1 MVASIDRQAVIR
13 RWGILPLL
21 VVLVFWQWQ
30 AGTCTAHPHHEHT
43 ATQSL
48 YYLVGVGPG
57 DADLITLRAL
67 RVIERADVVFVS
79 PGVKE
84 RFAEQLEGKKVVEGF
99 WRLFPYYGRQRD
111 EVPADEREAFDAIS
125 AKRNTFIKLVREATA
140 EGKVVA
146 VLDSGDPLIYGP
158 WAWSLREFADLHPVV
173 IPGVSCFNAAN
184 AALACPI
191 QDGTETKSIILTAD
205 DWPGKKDTIDKL
217 AKLNT
222 TMVLFTMRADF
233 DTFIDKLL
241 QSRPPETPVAIVEYA
256 GFADRE
262 AVIVGTLGTIR
273 QKVSKEKLPFEYL
286 IYVGDF
292 LRLRAPAETDQLGNA
307 R

>member
-1 MVASIDRQAVIR
+1 MPVAS
-13 RWGILPLL
+13 
-21 VVLVFWQWQ
+21 
-30 AGTCTAHPHHEHT
+30 AHPHHEQPT
-43 ATQSL
+43 KRSL

-57 DADLITLRAL
+57 DPDLITLRAL
-67 RVIERADVVFVS
+67 RVIEQADVVYVS

-84 RFAEQLEGKKVVEGF
+84 RFARELEGKKVIEGF
-99 WRLFPYYGRQRD
+99 WRLFPYYGQERD
-111 EVPADEREAFDAIS
+111 EVPLEERDAFDAIS
-125 AKRNTFIKLVREATA
+125 AKRDAFIKQVRETTA
-140 EGKVVA
+140 AGKVVA

-184 AALACPI
+184 AALACSI

-233 DTFIDKLL
+233 DAFIDKLL
-241 QSRPPETPVAIVEYA
+241 KSRSPETPVAIVEYA

-262 AVIVGTLGTIR
+262 AVITGTLGTIR
-273 QKVSKEKLPFEYL
+273 QKVSADELPFEYL

-292 LRLRAPAETDQLGNA
+292 LRLRAPSSGEKTSAA